1 MIHDL
6 YVQLDQLDHKGL
18 VNKELKQLI
27 ENIIDE
33 LSSLEDDQED
43 LQDEMRRVWREV
55 DWHEKKR
62 KN

>member
-55 DWHEKKR
+55 D
-62 KN
+62 

>member
-6 YVQLDQLDHKGL
+6 YAQLDQLDHKGL

-27 ENIIDE
+27 ENIIKE

-43 LQDEMRRVWREV
+43 LYGEMRDLETRWRLT
-55 DWHEKKR
+55 
-62 KN
+62 

>member
-6 YVQLDQLDHKGL
+6 YAQLDQLDQKGL

-27 ENIIDE
+27 ENIIKE

-43 LQDEMRRVWREV
+43 LQDDMRRVWREV
-55 DWHEKKR
+55 D
-62 KN
+62 